1 MTVATVL
8 HINDCPSCRVAPVTV
23 LARLH
28 DNHATPRRKMTEKR
42 LLGPSPGSNALP
54 QEEIL
59 QHKLPF
65 PPYKRT
71 TARYLS
77 IVRLRPS
84 LSFDHLI
91 ERTAVRAC
99 EWIEC
104 RQPAPRHDTPPN
116 TQFLIVICDSML
128 AGAVVQSSFD
138 SHARQLEL
146 CAVGSPSEYGPRHS
160 DLRPCERMGPFPFGL
175 PLGNDQFYSGRH
187 WLTLQEVIRSGL

>member
-1 MTVATVL
+1 MT
-8 HINDCPSCRVAPVTV
+8 IM
-23 LARLH
+23 
-28 DNHATPRRKMTEKR
+28 RRSAEKR

-128 AGAVVQSSFD
+128 AGAV
-138 SHARQLEL
+138 
-146 CAVGSPSEYGPRHS
+146 
-160 DLRPCERMGPFPFGL
+160 
-175 PLGNDQFYSGRH
+175 
-187 WLTLQEVIRSGL
+187 

>member
-1 MTVATVL
+1 M
-8 HINDCPSCRVAPVTV
+8 TV

-28 DNHATPRRKMTEKR
+28 DNHATQRRKMTEKR
-42 LLGPSPGSNALP
+42 LLGPSPGSNALT

-71 TARYLS
+71 TAGTARYLS

-104 RQPAPRHDTPPN
+104 
-116 TQFLIVICDSML
+116 S
-128 AGAVVQSSFD
+128 
-138 SHARQLEL
+138 
-146 CAVGSPSEYGPRHS
+146 
-160 DLRPCERMGPFPFGL
+160 
-175 PLGNDQFYSGRH
+175 
-187 WLTLQEVIRSGL
+187 